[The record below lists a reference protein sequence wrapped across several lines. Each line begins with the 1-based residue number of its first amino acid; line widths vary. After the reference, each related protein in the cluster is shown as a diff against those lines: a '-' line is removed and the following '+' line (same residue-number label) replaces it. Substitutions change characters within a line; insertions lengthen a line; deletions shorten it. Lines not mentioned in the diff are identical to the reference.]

1 MARLTFQQ
9 IIDERLRYRL
19 NYLNSIECWNHLGR
33 LTSATAIS
41 FPYQNWNAS
50 PAPVFRKNGTI
61 ITPDST
67 DSTNGTIVV
76 SSLVAGDDVTADYS
90 FKYFTDAVLTSFI
103 ENSLNRFNFI
113 PPNSTY
119 VENSYPEYLTDW
131 LVSMAYAQSLRTIL
145 MDLTM
150 WKARLIFT
158 DPQML
163 ASNVQAILNSIES
176 ENAKI
181 AKPRS
186 INAAAVT
193 MGRWKLP
200 AYVGESTWQQHTT
213 MRYNS

>member
-9 IIDERLRYRL
+9 LIDERIRYRL
-19 NYLNSIECWNHLGR
+19 NYLNTVECWNHLGR

-41 FPYQNWNAS
+41 FPYQNWNTS
-50 PAPVFRKNGTI
+50 PSPVFRKNGTI
-61 ITPDST
+61 ITPDSI

-76 SSLVAGDDVTADYS
+76 TSLVAGDDVTADYS
-90 FKYFTDAVLTSFI
+90 FKYFTDEVLTSFI
-103 ENSLNRFNFI
+103 NNSLSRYNFM
-113 PPNSTY
+113 PPNNAFT
-119 VENSYPEYLTDW
+119 EASYPEYITDW
-131 LVSMAYAQSLRTIL
+131 LVSMTYAQCLRTIL

-176 ENAKI
+176 ENAKV

-193 MGRWKLP
+193 MGRWRLP
-200 AYVGESTWQQHTT
+200 QYVSESTWQNFTV

>member
-9 IIDERLRYRL
+9 IIDERLDYRL

-33 LTSATAIS
+33 LTSATAIA
-41 FPYQNWNAS
+41 FPYQNWSTA

-61 ITPDST
+61 ITPDTT
-67 DSTNGTIVV
+67 DLTAGTVVV
-76 SSLVAGDDVTADYS
+76 SSLVSGDDVTADYT
-90 FKYFTDAVLTSFI
+90 FKYFTDAQLTSFI

-113 PPNSTY
+113 PPNSAY
-119 VENSYPEYLTDW
+119 AEGSYPEYLTDW
-131 LVSMAYAQSLRTIL
+131 LVSMAYAQCLRTIL

-176 ENAKI
+176 ENAKV

-186 INAAAVT
+186 INAAAVV
-193 MGRWKLP
+193 MGRFRLP
-200 AYVGESTWQQHTT
+200 SFVGESTWQQYTT